1 MSKCRCL
8 LTVTMATDMSAFGG
22 CQPADRLRL
31 ASSKGQMDKVKELV
45 LAGTSFQPDKVSVFC
60 K

>member
-1 MSKCRCL
+1 
-8 LTVTMATDMSAFGG
+8 MATDMSAFGG